1 MEKVLG
7 HKIEER
13 SARNAA
19 RVFARIFAMFLPK
32 ISKDTDDFRWLH
44 VRLTAANLCIVLI
57 NMILAT

>member
-19 RVFARIFAMFLPK
+19 RVFARIFAMVSPRV
-32 ISKDTDDFRWLH
+32 SKLKDVLRCCNQVPRQLIYAWFR
-44 VRLTAANLCIVLI
+44 
-57 NMILAT
+57 